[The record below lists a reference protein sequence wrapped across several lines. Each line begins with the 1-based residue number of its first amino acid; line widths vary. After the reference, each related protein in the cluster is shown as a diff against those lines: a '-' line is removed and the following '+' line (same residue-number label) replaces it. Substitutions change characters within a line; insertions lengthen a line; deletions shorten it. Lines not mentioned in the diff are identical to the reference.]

1 MPKTR
6 KPKAAAPVA
15 DQVSAALAK
24 AKNKLTPEDLKRYEF
39 LLEDYDRQ
47 IEKKID
53 EIHKKAMDKVES
65 HFRECMVSIM
75 KLPTT
80 TRKLNWEECAP
91 YLMEPEPEADE
102 HESEGI
108 KEGSG
113 SEAPCNDD
121 KENKMRQLKDEIAK
135 MKESAIKEDETRAAA
150 AKSTVKGK
158 RGRGGGPATG
168 SRKSKRSTATTP
180 GGLGSVDE
188 SILTSTI
195 NRTVVGG
202 RGRRVLQTPGNISMV
217 CPPKTVSKLPTRNL
231 PLPGHEMMDGGVPA
245 TPAAFAKTDQPRVAK
260 PNEVSYSQNWSPLI
274 NTTGTVARGGRTKR
288 GAAAQPPPNPD
299 KVALPLGGGR
309 ELQFDLDEPDD
320 EDGPGLKLDPEAFA
334 KVKAIH
340 QKLALLLKKQ

>member
-24 AKNKLTPEDLKRYEF
+24 AKNKLTPEELKRYQF

-65 HFRECMVSIM
+65 HYRECMVSIM
-75 KLPTT
+75 KLPTA
-80 TRKLNWEECAP
+80 TRKLNWEDYAP

-102 HESEGI
+102 QHESERTE
-108 KEGSG
+108 EGSG
-113 SEAPCNDD
+113 SEAPSNDD

-135 MKESAIKEDETRAAA
+135 MKECAIKEDENRAAA

-158 RGRGGGPATG
+158 RGRGGAPATG

-180 GGLGSVDE
+180 GGVGAVDE

-217 CPPKTVSKLPTRNL
+217 CPPKTVSKLPARNL
-231 PLPGHEMMDGGVPA
+231 GHEGVPA
-245 TPAAFAKTDQPRVAK
+245 TPAAFAKNDQPRVAM
-260 PNEVSYSQNWSPLI
+260 PNELSYSVNWSPI
-274 NTTGTVARGGRTKR
+274 VSATGGAAMSTMPRGGRTKR
-288 GAAAQPPPNPD
+288 GAPAQPQPNPGS
-299 KVALPLGGGR
+299 VALPIGGGR
-309 ELQFDLDEPDD
+309 ELQFDLNESDD
-320 EDGPGLKLDPEAFA
+320 EEGPGLKLDPEAFA